1 MMRRLLLLSLVIGGP
16 ILCGVFCAGGTQGD
30 AAGSKL
36 ESFNGGFFSI
46 EKPKGW
52 NIVTAGACATFAFL
66 IRDPAE
72 SLRQVFYF
80 GEVGPVYMFEQ
91 QKQIDYQYMSMGGYP
106 CTWADMPVISPLTPG
121 NFLAQFHLIAQ
132 SQTGRSFMPQC
143 PRLDN
148 LQVVSTVR
156 QPSPIS
162 GAATELVRAVFV
174 EQGKVGEGLFL
185 VTVAPLLPFTGSP
198 GGGLGCGFCI
208 AGITAPQREFQDME
222 ETLIKSLQS
231 FTIGQSYV
239 SNCMAQQAS
248 TYAGILKA
256 GKTLS
261 ETSDIITQGWEGRNR
276 VHDILAEK
284 TSDAI
289 LGKERLYD
297 PSSGE
302 VYEFE
307 NGFYEKY
314 VLDQNRYEMNDLQRL
329 PSDDHEL
336 WMRAPLD
343 GYKHLR

>member
-1 MMRRLLLLSLVIGGP
+1 M
-16 ILCGVFCAGGTQGD
+16 LCGVFCAGGNQGD

-36 ESFNGGFFSI
+36 ESFDGGFFSI

-66 IRDPAE
+66 ARDPAE
-72 SLRQVFYF
+72 SLSQVFYF

-106 CTWADMPVISPLTPG
+106 CAWADMPVINPLTPG

-132 SQTGRSFMPQC
+132 SQTARSFMPQC
-143 PRLDN
+143 PRLEN
-148 LQVVSTVR
+148 LQVISTVR

-174 EQGKVGEGLFL
+174 ERGKVGEGLFL

-289 LGKERLYD
+289 LGKERLYN
-297 PSSGE
+297 PGNGE

-307 NGFYEKY
+307 NGFYDKY

-336 WMRAPLD
+336 WMKAPLD